1 MTEKVIAPEQARVGM
16 HVKRIGS
23 SWIDHPFWFK
33 TSFEIRS
40 DDQLRKIMSCG
51 LPITIDTSKGCD
63 VAEPRQAVAA
73 GHVPASARVALVA
86 EAASAASSAS
96 AAPSAASAAPGPA
109 AAPASPLAKPP
120 EPPRKDAATA
130 SHRATR
136 APSQPQQRE
145 AAPRSDLAEERNR
158 ARALVKQSVQ
168 YVRSL
173 HDEVRLGN
181 VMQVVQA
188 SELVDD
194 ITSSLQR
201 HPSALLSLVRLKSA
215 DDYTYL
221 HSVSVCA
228 LMVAVARELKMDAE
242 QCRHAGIAGLLHD
255 MGKARVP
262 LHVLNKEGKLTDAEF
277 DVMRSHPQ
285 WGYDLIKQAGFDH
298 EVALDVALHHH
309 ERVDGTGYPHRLA
322 GEQISIM
329 ARMGAVCDVYD
340 AVTSERC
347 YKPAWQPA
355 VALRR
360 MASWQGH
367 FDKSVFQAFVKVVGI
382 YPVGSLVRLRSNRLG
397 VVLEQGEGSLL
408 KPAVRVFYSLNDNM
422 PIPEQT
428 LRLDRVQSRDEI
440 VSIESPET
448 WGFTDL
454 ERLLD

>member
-1 MTEKVIAPEQARVGM
+1 MTDKVIAPEQARLGM

-40 DDQLRKIMSCG
+40 DEQLRKIASCG
-51 LPITIDTSKGCD
+51 LPITIDVSKGCD
-63 VAEPRQAVAA
+63 VAGPRQAKPQPAFAA
-73 GHVPASARVALVA
+73 GQVPLPAHAAPVTE
-86 EAASAASSAS
+86 EAAAAAT
-96 AAPSAASAAPGPA
+96 PIA
-109 AAPASPLAKPP
+109 AAPTPAP
-120 EPPRKDAATA
+120 EPPHSETA
-130 SHRATR
+130 PDVRRAVR
-136 APSQPQQRE
+136 GPGQPQQRE
-145 AAPRSDLAEERNR
+145 PSSRSELGEERNR
-158 ARALVKQSVQ
+158 ARALVKQSMQ

-173 HDEVRLGN
+173 HDEARLGN

-188 SELVDD
+188 SELVED
-194 ITSSLQR
+194 ISSSLQR
-201 HPSALLSLVRLKSA
+201 HPSALLSLIRLKSA

-228 LMVAVARELKMDAE
+228 LMVALGRELKMDPD
-242 QCRHAGIAGLLHD
+242 QCRQAGIAGLLHD

-262 LHVLNKEGKLTDAEF
+262 LEVLNKEGKLTDAEF

-285 WGYDLIKQAGFDH
+285 WGYDLIKQAGLEH
-298 EVALDVALHHH
+298 EAALDVALHHH
-309 ERVDGTGYPHRLA
+309 ERFDGTGYPHRLA

-347 YKPAWQPA
+347 YKMAWQPA
-355 VALRR
+355 AALRR

-382 YPVGSLVRLRSNRLG
+382 YPVGSLVRLRSNRLA

-408 KPAVRVFYSLNDNM
+408 KPVVRVFYSINDNM

-440 VSIESPET
+440 VGVEAPET
-448 WGFTDL
+448 WGFSDL
-454 ERLLD
+454 DRLLD